1 MNLKDLLTF
10 VKAGYKPADVKELL
24 AMVKDDPQPE
34 ESPEIQQ
41 KDAAQPDA
49 KKDDDK
55 GESSDTRTDDH
66 IAEMQRQ
73 IDDLKKQ
80 LQEAQN
86 KNQNQDLSGGSQPDN
101 QQTINDMVRSFMYRR
116 LIYGKKINRK

>member
-1 MNLKDLLTF
+1 MNLKELLTF

-24 AMVKDDPQPE
+24 GMVQEDDTKTEEHPE
-34 ESPEIQQ
+34 TQQ
-41 KDAAQPDA
+41 KDVAQPDDV
-49 KKDDDK
+49 KDLVVPDPEVK
-55 GESSDTRTDDH
+55 PDDH

-86 KNQNQDLSGGSQPDN
+86 KNQNQDLSGGSHPDD
-101 QQTINDMVRSFMYRR
+101 QQTINDMVRSFM
-116 LIYGKKINRK
+116 

>member
-10 VKAGYKPADVKELL
+10 VKAGYKPSDVKELL
-24 AMVKDDPQPE
+24 GMVQEDTTTE
-34 ESPEIQQ
+34 EQPEIQQ

-49 KKDDDK
+49 AKDNVVPQPEVKPDN
-55 GESSDTRTDDH
+55 H
-66 IAEMQRQ
+66 IAEMQHQ
-73 IDDLKKQ
+73 IDELKKQ

-101 QQTINDMVRSFMYRR
+101 QQTINDMVRSFM
-116 LIYGKKINRK
+116 

>member
-10 VKAGYKPADVKELL
+10 VRAGYKPADVKELL

-34 ESPEIQQ
+34 ESPEIPE
-41 KDAAQPDA
+41 KDSAQPDA
-49 KKDDDK
+49 KKDDK
-55 GESSDTRTDDH
+55 EVSNDTKPNDH
-66 IAEMQRQ
+66 IAEMQHQ
-73 IDDLKKQ
+73 IDELKKQ

-101 QQTINDMVRSFMYRR
+101 QQIINDMVRSFM
-116 LIYGKKINRK
+116 

>member
-1 MNLKDLLTF
+1 MNLEDLLTF
-10 VKAGYKPADVKELL
+10 VRAGYKPADVKELL
-24 AMVKDDPQPE
+24 GMVQEDTTAE
-34 ESPEIQQ
+34 EQPEIQQ

-49 KKDDDK
+49 EKDNVVPQPEVKPD
-55 GESSDTRTDDH
+55 EH

-86 KNQNQDLSGGSQPDN
+86 KNQNQDLSGGNRPDN
-101 QQTINDMVRSFMYRR
+101 QQTINDMVRSFM
-116 LIYGKKINRK
+116 

>member
-10 VKAGYKPADVKELL
+10 VKAGYKPSDVKELL
-24 AMVKDDPQPE
+24 GMVQEDDTTTQGQ
-34 ESPEIQQ
+34 SEIQQ
-41 KDAAQPDA
+41 RDVAQPDTA
-49 KKDDDK
+49 TDNTASNS
-55 GESSDTRTDDH
+55 EEQPDDH

-86 KNQNQDLSGGSQPDN
+86 KNQNQDLSGGNHPDD
-101 QQTINDMVRSFMYRR
+101 QQTINDMVRSFM
-116 LIYGKKINRK
+116 

>member
-1 MNLKDLLTF
+1 MNLKDLLTL
-10 VKAGYKPADVKELL
+10 VRAGYKPADVKELL
-24 AMVKDDPQPE
+24 GMVQEDDTKPEGQPE
-34 ESPEIQQ
+34 NQQ

-49 KKDDDK
+49 AKDNNVSNPEGK
-55 GESSDTRTDDH
+55 PDDH

-101 QQTINDMVRSFMYRR
+101 QQTINDMVRSFM
-116 LIYGKKINRK
+116 

>member
-10 VKAGYKPADVKELL
+10 VKAGYKPSDVKELL
-24 AMVKDDPQPE
+24 GMVQEDTTTE
-34 ESPEIQQ
+34 EQPEIQQ

-49 KKDDDK
+49 EKDNVVPQPEVK
-55 GESSDTRTDDH
+55 PDDH

-86 KNQNQDLSGGSQPDN
+86 KNQNQDLSGGNKPDN
-101 QQTINDMVRSFMYRR
+101 QQTINDMVRSFM
-116 LIYGKKINRK
+116 

>member
-101 QQTINDMVRSFMYRR
+101 QQTINDMVRSFM
-116 LIYGKKINRK
+116 

>member
-24 AMVKDDPQPE
+24 GMVQEDNANTQE
-34 ESPEIQQ
+34 QPEIQQ
-41 KDAAQPDA
+41 RDAAQPDA
-49 KKDDDK
+49 ETDNAALD
-55 GESSDTRTDDH
+55 SAAQPDDH

-73 IDDLKKQ
+73 IDDLKRQ

-101 QQTINDMVRSFMYRR
+101 QQTINDMVRSFM
-116 LIYGKKINRK
+116 

>member
-10 VKAGYKPADVKELL
+10 VKAGYKPSDVKELL
-24 AMVKDDPQPE
+24 GMVQEDTTAE
-34 ESPEIQQ
+34 EQPEIQQ

-49 KKDDDK
+49 EKDNVVLQPEVK
-55 GESSDTRTDDH
+55 PDDH

-86 KNQNQDLSGGSQPDN
+86 KNQNQDLSGGNKPDN
-101 QQTINDMVRSFMYRR
+101 QQTINDMVRSFM
-116 LIYGKKINRK
+116 

>member
-10 VKAGYKPADVKELL
+10 VKAGYKPSDVKELL
-24 AMVKDDPQPE
+24 GMVQEDTTAE
-34 ESPEIQQ
+34 EQPEIQQ

-49 KKDDDK
+49 EKDNVVPQPEVK
-55 GESSDTRTDDH
+55 PDDH

-86 KNQNQDLSGGSQPDN
+86 KNQNQDLSGGNKPDN
-101 QQTINDMVRSFMYRR
+101 QQTINDMVRSFM
-116 LIYGKKINRK
+116 